1 MKRIEAIREVM
12 KNVTDELVI
21 ATTGMISR
29 ELYVVHDRPENFYMC
44 GSMGCALP
52 IGIGVAMNTD
62 RRVIIL
68 DGDGAAL
75 MSLGSLAVAKFL
87 QLPNLMH
94 YILDNATYA
103 STGDQPT
110 CSTAIDFE
118 AIGHNAHVIH
128 VEPGNEPSTPRVPY
142 EPEEMLSRFMDAC
155 AASAATSSSARQ
167 AVSQGD

>member
-1 MKRIEAIREVM
+1 MRRIEAIRQIM
-12 KNVTDELVI
+12 DGVTDELVI

-29 ELYVVHDRPENFYMC
+29 ELYVVRDRPENFYMC

-62 RRVIIL
+62 RRVIVL

-75 MSLGSLAVAKFL
+75 MSLGSLAVSKFL
-87 QLPNLMH
+87 ALPNLTH

-110 CSTAIDFE
+110 CSHAVDFE
-118 AIGHNAHVIH
+118 ALGHNVRVIH
-128 VEPGNEPSTPRVPY
+128 VEPGNEKGTPRIPY
-142 EPEEMLSRFMDAC
+142 EPEEMLSRFMNAC
-155 AASAATSSSARQ
+155 RAAVAKA
-167 AVSQGD
+167 

>member
-1 MKRIEAIREVM
+1 MRRIEAIRQVM
-12 KNVTDELVI
+12 SDVTDELVI

-29 ELYVVHDRPENFYMC
+29 ELYVVRDRPENFYMC

-62 RRVIIL
+62 RRVIVL

-87 QLPNLMH
+87 SLPNLTH

-110 CSTAIDFE
+110 CSHAVDFE
-118 AIGHNAHVIH
+118 VLGHNAHVIR
-128 VEPGNEPSTPRVPY
+128 VEPGNEKGTPRIPY
-142 EPEEMLSRFMDAC
+142 EPEEMLERFMTAC
-155 AASAATSSSARQ
+155 AAAATASSGSR
-167 AVSQGD
+167 